1 MPDATTP
8 FKIAYKYK
16 QNDFSLWVN
25 GFERGTDTSGSV
37 PTGLTKLNFDN
48 GAGGNDFYGK
58 SKQLMAFKT
67 ALTDSELETLTS
79 WDSFNAMAKGQLYT
93 IE

>member
-1 MPDATTP
+1 METDGGDPL
-8 FKIAYKYK
+8 
-16 QNDFSLWVN
+16 LWK
-25 GFERGTDTSGSV
+25 T
-37 PTGLTKLNFDN
+37 
-48 GAGGNDFYGK
+48 
-58 SKQLMAFKT
+58 KQLSTFKT